1 MLADGAEV
9 GLGPLLELITPP
21 QQQQQQQQ
29 QAAARQQV
37 APD

>member
-29 QAAARQQV
+29 AAARQQV